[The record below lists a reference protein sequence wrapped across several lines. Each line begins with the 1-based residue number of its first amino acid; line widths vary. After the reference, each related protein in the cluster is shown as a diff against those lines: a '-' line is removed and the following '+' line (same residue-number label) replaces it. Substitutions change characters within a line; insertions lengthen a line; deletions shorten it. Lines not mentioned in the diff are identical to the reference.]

1 MNHLPP
7 VLQLEIL
14 DFLDLVDRLDY
25 SRVNRFCSRQ
35 LSSHVRIVALKVGR
49 GLKDFL
55 ESKEFRNFILTKIKN
70 PYKQLTLE
78 GHGNWDF
85 HPIPLTARSLKCSI
99 VLKNFQLQRSQI
111 QCLSLPISRDA
122 QMNQISFV
130 NSLQSLSGLKDLSLN
145 CFFPIDLIPIIP
157 QLERLQI
164 QSFSFNA
171 GNLIETSKFTNLQ
184 CLKLVNCQGFSDVST
199 LARIRELHLI
209 ECPDIRD
216 ISALNNNEIIF
227 IHSSDID
234 DYSRSFRFS
243 RVIDLLF
250 NCRINCQVDLYRLEL
265 VEKLKMDYKTAL
277 LANVTFPILPPT
289 LKSLTIS
296 NINSECSIPYQN
308 NLREITIQDCPRFL
322 LKNMRNIPFVHVQY
336 CHQIKNWKPLQDNY
350 CVTVTCCSNFDPSP
364 LSEVRLL
371 KVQVLSSLAIASD
384 LTNIT
389 HLKLQT
395 PISIFREGFFD
406 KLAAVTTLREF
417 EFEIDNTFTQ
427 TPDYE
432 KFLLS
437 LQKLDAIKRIVI
449 KFRVERFSKLYDV
462 FYHQIKAMHHRQ
474 FSVEVSSLSATVYL
488 LPRKE
493 EDTSSTLVSCRKED
507 DNTLISGSNS
517 GCSLL

>member
-1 MNHLPP
+1 MNHLPA

-49 GLKDFL
+49 GLKEFL
-55 ESKEFRNFILTKIKN
+55 ESKGFRNSILAKIKN
-70 PYKQLTLE
+70 PYKQFTLE
-78 GHGNWDF
+78 GHGNWSF
-85 HPIPLTARSLKCSI
+85 SPIPLTARRLACSIASLKT
-99 VLKNFQLQRSQI
+99 FQLQRSQI
-111 QCLSLPISRDA
+111 QHLSLSIPREA
-122 QMNQISFV
+122 EMNQT
-130 NSLQSLSGLKDLSLN
+130 SLLSILQNLSGSKELSLN
-145 CFFPIDLIPIIP
+145 YVVPIDSIPILP
-157 QLERLQI
+157 QLERLRI
-164 QSFSFNA
+164 ESFAFNSA
-171 GNLIETSKFTNLQ
+171 NLIEPSKFINLQ

-199 LARIRELHLI
+199 LVHIRELHLI
-209 ECPDIRD
+209 ECPNIRD
-216 ISALNNNEIIF
+216 ISSLNNNEIIV

-250 NCRINCQVDLYRLEL
+250 NCRINSQVDLYRLES
-265 VEKLKMDYKTAL
+265 VEWLKMDYKTAL

-289 LKSLTIS
+289 LKALALS
-296 NINSECSIPYQN
+296 NINSECSIPYQH
-308 NLREITIQDCPRFL
+308 NLREITSTRFS

-364 LSEVRLL
+364 LGEVKLL

-395 PISIFREGFFD
+395 PISIFRDGLFD

-427 TPDYE
+427 TADYE

-437 LQKLDAIKRIVI
+437 LQKLYSVKRIVI
-449 KFRVERFSKLYDV
+449 KFRVERFSKMYDV

-474 FSVEVSSLSATVYL
+474 FSVEVSSLSARVYL

-493 EDTSSTLVSCRKED
+493 DTRSTLVSSRKED